1 MEVDCDIR
9 KGELNMANKKK
20 MFFALAGI
28 MAVLAGLGLVVVG
41 VAAPVHE
48 GDSSWFLK
56 RQVAYVLLGVTSAIG
71 AAYIPWKVW
80 LRAAPYLLVIVVLCL
95 CLGFT
100 RRADVFTLGV
110 PIIMLFAAWLRSKLK
125 FGTISLLATFYIGLV
140 GFLAVTVLAN
150 PNRRERLK
158 VWMGFVEEKADNN
171 VKLNWRVAEQN
182 RVCQAFSTSKWIG
195 RSTEQNVPSGLTR
208 GVLATSARS
217 FGKIFPFSIVVLSVV
232 AGALVA
238 WIGHRMKEPVNV
250 AKRLY
255 SLQFAIWLCAPACYG
270 LAMVYNLVP
279 FVGRLPLVSFGFA
292 TTVVDGIGLGIL
304 CAALAEDP
312 GEK

>member
-1 MEVDCDIR
+1 MT
-9 KGELNMANKKK
+9 NKKK

-28 MAVLAGLGLVVVG
+28 IAVLAGLGLVVVG
-41 VAAPVHE
+41 VAATACD
-48 GDSSWFLK
+48 GDTTWFLK
-56 RQVAYVLLGVTSAIG
+56 RQMVYVLLGVIG
-71 AAYIPWKVW
+71 TIGTAYIPWRVW
-80 LRAAPYLLVIVVLCL
+80 LRAAPYLFVTVVLCL

-158 VWMGFVEEKADNN
+158 VWMGLVEEKVDDN
-171 VKLNWRVAEQN
+171 VKPNWRVAEQN
-182 RVCQAFSTSKWIG
+182 CVCEAFSTSKWIG

-208 GVLATSARS
+208 GVLATSARE
-217 FGKIFPFSIVVLSVV
+217 FGKIFPFSIVVLAVV
-232 AGALVA
+232 ASGLAA
-238 WIGHRMKEPVNV
+238 WIGYRMKEPVNV

-255 SLQFAIWLCAPACYG
+255 SLQFAIWLVVPTLYNS
-270 LAMVYNLVP
+270 LAVYKLVP
-279 FVGRLPLVSFGFA
+279 FVGTGVILVSLGLA
-292 TTVVDGIGLGIL
+292 TTMVDGIGLGIL
-304 CAALAEDP
+304 WAALVEDP

>member
-1 MEVDCDIR
+1 MT
-9 KGELNMANKKK
+9 NKEK

-28 MAVLAGLGLVVVG
+28 IAVLAGLGLVVVG
-41 VAAPVHE
+41 VAATACD
-48 GDSSWFLK
+48 GDTTWFLK
-56 RQVAYVLLGVTSAIG
+56 RQMVYVLLGVIG
-71 AAYIPWKVW
+71 TIGTAYIPWRVW
-80 LRAAPYLLVIVVLCL
+80 LRAAPYLFVTVVLCL

-100 RRADVFTLGV
+100 RRVDVFTLGV

-125 FGTISLLATFYIGLV
+125 FGTISFLAAFYIGLT
-140 GFLAVTVLAN
+140 GFLALTVLVN
-150 PNRRERLK
+150 PDRRERIK
-158 VWMGFVEEKADNN
+158 IWMGFVEEKADNN

-217 FGKIFPFSIVVLSVV
+217 FGKIFPFSIVVLFVV

-238 WIGHRMKEPVNV
+238 WIGYRMKEPVNV

-255 SLQFAIWLCAPACYG
+255 SLQFAIGLCVPALYG
-270 LAMVYNLVP
+270 LAMVYKVVP
-279 FVGRLPLVSFGFA
+279 FVGLGVPLVSFGFA
-292 TTVVDGIGLGIL
+292 TTMVDGISLGIL
-304 CAALAEDP
+304 WAALAEDP